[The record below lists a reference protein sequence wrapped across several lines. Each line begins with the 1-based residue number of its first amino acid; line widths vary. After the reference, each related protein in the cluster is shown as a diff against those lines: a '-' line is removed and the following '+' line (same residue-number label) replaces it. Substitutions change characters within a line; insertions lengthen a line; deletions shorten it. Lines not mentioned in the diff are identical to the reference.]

1 MTIFLTTALEA
12 AEAAGEVL
20 RRKFPETREVASKGP
35 RDIVT
40 DADLAAQRVILD
52 LITQRFPSHAILSE
66 EGRHDID
73 LTAPGFTW
81 VIDPLDGTSNYAHRF
96 PYFSVSIGLAERG
109 EVVVGVVY
117 DPLVRQTYY
126 AERGQGAF
134 VRGETEPPERLQ
146 VTALTDLA
154 QALIGFDLPRDPA
167 ARHKV
172 VEATARAGAATRTLR
187 SLGSAALGL
196 AQVAAGG
203 LDGYYH
209 LTLLPWDV
217 AGAAL
222 LIQEAGGQLSSPGG
236 GPWRLDGAGVVTSNG
251 HLHEALVKTLGFE

>member
-1 MTIFLTTALEA
+1 MPNFLTTAIEA
-12 AEAAGEVL
+12 AQAAGEVL

-52 LITQRFPSHAILSE
+52 LITRRFPDHAILSE

-73 LTAPGFTW
+73 LAAPGFTW

-96 PYFSVSIGLAERG
+96 PYFSVSVGLAEMG
-109 EVVVGVVY
+109 EVVVGVVH
-117 DPLVRQTYY
+117 DPLGRQTYY
-126 AERGQGAF
+126 AEKGKGAF
-134 VRGETEPPERLQ
+134 VRSEAEPPERLQ
-146 VTALTDLA
+146 VSALTDLT
-154 QALIGFDLPRDPA
+154 QALVGFDLPREPA
-167 ARHKV
+167 AREKV
-172 VEATARAGAATRTLR
+172 VAATARASAATRTMR
-187 SLGSAALGL
+187 SIGSAALGL

-217 AGAAL
+217 AGGAL
-222 LIQEAGGQLSSPGG
+222 LIHEAGGRLSSPSG
-236 GPWRLDGAGVVTSNG
+236 GPWRLDGTGVVTSNG
-251 HLHEALVKTLGFE
+251 HLHSALLKTLRFE

>member
-1 MTIFLTTALEA
+1 MTNFLTTAIEA
-12 AEAAGEVL
+12 AVAAGEVL

-52 LITQRFPSHAILSE
+52 LINQRFPDHAILSE

-96 PYFSVSIGLAERG
+96 PYFSVSVGLAEKG
-109 EVVVGVVY
+109 EVLVGVVY
-117 DPLVRQTYY
+117 DPLQRQTYY

-134 VRGETEPPERLQ
+134 VCGETDSPVRLQ
-146 VTALTDLA
+146 VSALADLA
-154 QALIGFDLPRDPA
+154 QALVGFDLPRDPA
-167 ARHKV
+167 TREKV
-172 VEATARAGAATRTLR
+172 VEATARASAATRTLR

-196 AQVAAGG
+196 VQVATGG

-217 AGAAL
+217 AGGAL
-222 LIQEAGGQLSSPGG
+222 LIQEAGGQLSSPSGD
-236 GPWRLDGAGVVTSNG
+236 PWRLSGAGVVTSNG
-251 HLHEALVKTLGFE
+251 HLHAALVKTLGFA

>member
-12 AEAAGEVL
+12 AQAAGEVL
-20 RRKFPETREVASKGP
+20 RRKFPETRQVASKGP

-52 LITQRFPSHAILSE
+52 MITRRFPDHAILSE

-73 LTAPGFTW
+73 LAAPGFTW
-81 VIDPLDGTSNYAHRF
+81 VIDPLDGTSNYAHRL

-109 EVVVGVVY
+109 EIVAGVVH
-117 DPLVRQTYY
+117 DPLGRQTYY

-134 VRGETEPPERLQ
+134 VQGETEPPERLQ
-146 VTALTDLA
+146 ASGLMDPA
-154 QALIGFDLPRDPA
+154 QALIGFDWPRDPA
-167 ARHKV
+167 ARQKV
-172 VEATARAGAATRTLR
+172 IEATARVGEATRTLR

-217 AGAAL
+217 AAGAL
-222 LIQEAGGQLSSPGG
+222 LIQEAGGQLSSPRGA
-236 GPWRLDGAGVVTSNG
+236 PWRLSEAGVVASNG
-251 HLHEALVKTLGFE
+251 HLHAALVKTLAFE